1 VVQPVTQL
9 THDEYDLLERAVT
22 LGRRIAV
29 HRRGT
34 EYVVVP
40 LAILMKGSREVIEAR
55 NPTTGD
61 SLSLYVDELDA
72 VETVG
77 T

>member
-1 VVQPVTQL
+1 MAQL
-9 THDEYDLLERAVT
+9 THDQYERLERAVT
-22 LGRRIAV
+22 HGHRIVV

-40 LAILMKGSREVIEAR
+40 LALKVRGGREVVEAR

-61 SLSLYVDELDA
+61 AMMLMLDELDSIEM
-72 VETVG
+72 VPR
-77 T
+77 